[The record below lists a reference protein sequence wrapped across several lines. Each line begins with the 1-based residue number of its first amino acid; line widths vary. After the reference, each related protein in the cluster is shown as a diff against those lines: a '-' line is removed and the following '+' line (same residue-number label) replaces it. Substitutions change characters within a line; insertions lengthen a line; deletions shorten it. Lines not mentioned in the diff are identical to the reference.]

1 MDGLSAG
8 DSHQNEAAAIIL
20 WSRAP
25 ILGARLNSKATV
37 EEIASVAGAGRNI
50 VIPFSLTSVCSHV
63 AGSASKK
70 ADEGWLNKLG
80 TNKDSSMNFLLTSQF
95 SSIAGCQP

>member
-1 MDGLSAG
+1 MEPRPDFR
-8 DSHQNEAAAIIL
+8 
-20 WSRAP
+20 RA
-25 ILGARLNSKATV
+25 V
-37 EEIASVAGAGRNI
+37 EFQSDRGRNCVGRGAGRNI